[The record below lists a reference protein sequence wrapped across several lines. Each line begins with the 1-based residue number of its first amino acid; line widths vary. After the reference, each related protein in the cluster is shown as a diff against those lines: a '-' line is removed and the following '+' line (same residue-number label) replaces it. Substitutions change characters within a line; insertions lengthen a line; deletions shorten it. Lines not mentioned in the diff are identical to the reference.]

1 MIAKFTYAD
10 GNIDVQEAEM
20 LLSLLERMV
29 GSEHMTEYID
39 EIMQYA
45 NTKNFKEISTGIVKL
60 DSKYDCAGYELATAI
75 YNAEV
80 GKTEIVNA
88 YEVLKN
94 TWIMIG

>member
-1 MIAKFTYAD
+1 
-10 GNIDVQEAEM
+10 
-20 LLSLLERMV
+20 
-29 GSEHMTEYID
+29 
-39 EIMQYA
+39 MQYA

-88 YEVLKN
+88 YEVLKKYMDYDRLKN
-94 TWIMIG
+94 AVIKLKNVLDNDESIKMISEYEGTVKMEIQKFLDGIG